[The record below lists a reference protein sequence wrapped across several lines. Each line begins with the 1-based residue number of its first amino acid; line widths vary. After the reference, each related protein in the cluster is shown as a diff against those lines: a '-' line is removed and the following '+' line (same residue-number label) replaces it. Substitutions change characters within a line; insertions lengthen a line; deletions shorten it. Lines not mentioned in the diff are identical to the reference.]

1 MTVKEVDFINSYIE
15 WLRTKI
21 HINEINGYYEISTP
35 FLDRH
40 NDHLHIYVKQEGE
53 KIVITDDGYIIGD
66 LLMTGCDI
74 SSQRRKSVMEVI
86 LNSLGVKLVEDS
98 LMVEARPE
106 NYPQK
111 KHNLI
116 QAMLSINDMFML
128 SKSRVASVF
137 LEDVEQYLDINEIR
151 YTPNVQL
158 IGKSGFSH
166 NFDFVIPSSRNKPER
181 FIRAINNPTKDKAQ
195 TILFAWSDIREVRKR
210 EASMYVFLNDV
221 EKSVRFEILS
231 AFTLYE
237 IKPILWSR
245 RQDSINELSA

>member
-1 MTVKEVDFINSYIE
+1 MTVKEIDFINSYIE
-15 WLRTKI
+15 WLRSKI
-21 HINEINGYYEISTP
+21 QINEINGYYEISTP

-53 KIVITDDGYIIGD
+53 KVIITDDGYTIGD
-66 LLMTGCDI
+66 LLMNGCDI
-74 SSQRRKSVMEVI
+74 TSQRRQNVMQTI

-111 KHNLI
+111 KHALI

-128 SKSRVASVF
+128 SKSRVASLF
-137 LEDVEQYLDINEIR
+137 LEDVEQYLDINEVR

-166 NFDFVIPSSRNKPER
+166 NFDFVIPSSKKKPER
-181 FIRAINNPTKDKAQ
+181 FIRAINSPTKDKAQ

-210 EASMYVFLNDV
+210 ESSMYVFLNDM
-221 EKSVRFEILS
+221 EKNIRPDILS
-231 AFTLYE
+231 AFTMYE

-245 RQDSINELSA
+245 RKDNLSELTA